1 MKENIQRKV
10 DSLNDRIKIVSD
22 RILDLE
28 QIKIQLQML
37 KRDTQ
42 MSDVEQSL
50 KDCFDSLDDELKK
63 YVEEVDLN
71 NANELS
77 LKLANYDLDSVKY
90 DSNSYNEICS
100 KKSFINVYTDI
111 IDKFNFIRKKWE

>member
-1 MKENIQRKV
+1 MVEVKVRKY
-10 DSLNDRIKIVSD
+10 KI
-22 RILDLE
+22 IYG
-28 QIKIQLQML
+28 
-37 KRDTQ
+37 
-42 MSDVEQSL
+42 
-50 KDCFDSLDDELKK
+50 KDILDDELKK

-100 KKSFINVYTDI
+100 KESFINVYTDI